1 MKLNHAAL
9 FLDRD
14 GTINVDVDFLSNPD
28 DLQLLPRAARAI
40 REANELGIP
49 VFVITNQSGIAR
61 GILSEREL
69 TAIHLRLKE
78 KLAEEGAKI
87 DEIYYC
93 PHHPDFGMPPYR
105 KSCTCR
111 KPKTGM
117 LQRAAREFGIDLSA
131 SFVIGDRCV
140 DMIAGRTA
148 KCGTVLVLTGYGSL
162 ERDECVGA
170 TAIDHVAADLFD
182 AWTYVKEQLKRKKRD
197 RRST

>member
-93 PHHPDFGMPPYR
+93 PHHPDFGMSPYR

-140 DMIAGRTA
+140 DMMAGRAA

-162 ERDECVGA
+162 ERDECIEA
-170 TAIDHVAADLFD
+170 TTIDHVAADLFD
-182 AWTYVKEQLKRKKRD
+182 AWTYVKEQLKRKRRD